1 MTRLRFNPFRWP
13 LRVKAPILVAA
24 LTVLVSTII
33 SETMLVRLAR
43 NQEAQ
48 LERLAGAYLDGLS
61 NAVLPHLARHDIWA
75 AFDVLDRANQQYKGV
90 KARYTIVA
98 LTNGR
103 ILAASVPA
111 AFPVDTPVP
120 KALAARFGGDAVI
133 FDEDRALAWVR
144 RTIKDG
150 GLPLGTIYAELDIAE
165 QIAERRRA
173 LLMLVML
180 NSGLTLI
187 FAVIGYLA
195 VRRMLQPVSVLGAH
209 IEQVRGGDVAPIP
222 DEQIGRQGPEF
233 ATLFRRFNAMVAAI
247 NERKVLARRLAE
259 EEGLAQLGKLAS
271 SMAHE
276 VNNPLGGMMT
286 AVSTLRKHGTD
297 PQVRRTALGLLERG
311 LGDIR
316 NVVRATLVTYKG
328 LSDSSRLRREEFD
341 DLRFLIQHK
350 IAHRCLR
357 LDWRNA
363 LPAEV
368 DIDGTAIRHAA
379 LNLLLNACN
388 ASPENGAI
396 AVRAE
401 VQAETF
407 RFTVADQGPGLP
419 PAVEAL
425 FRACDRDDVPAPENA
440 GLGAWI
446 ATRLVARMGGRIAV
460 ETAPGA
466 GTRLTITVPLRSES
480 ESKLHAVA

>member
-1 MTRLRFNPFRWP
+1 MTRLRLNPFRWP

-24 LTVLVSTII
+24 LTILVSTII
-33 SETMLVRLAR
+33 SETMLSRLAR
-43 NQEAQ
+43 NQEVQ

-98 LTNGR
+98 LTDGR

-111 AFPVDTPVP
+111 AFPVETPVP
-120 KALAARFGGDAVI
+120 KALAARFGDGDAVI

-144 RTIKDG
+144 RTITAD
-150 GLPLGTIYAELDIAE
+150 GLPLGTIYAELNIAE
-165 QIAERRRA
+165 QIAERRRV
-173 LLMLVML
+173 LLMLVIL
-180 NSGLTLI
+180 NSGLTII
-187 FAVIGYLA
+187 FAAIGYLA

-222 DEQIGRQGPEF
+222 NEQILREGPEF

-247 NERKVLARRLAE
+247 NERKVLAKRLAE

-311 LGDIR
+311 LDDIR

-328 LSDSSRLRREEFD
+328 VSDPSRLRREDFD

-368 DIDGTAIRHAA
+368 DIDGAAIRHAA

-388 ASPENGAI
+388 ASPQNGAI
-396 AVRAE
+396 RVLAE
-401 VQAETF
+401 VQAGTF

-419 PAVEAL
+419 PSVEAL
-425 FRACDRDDVPAPENA
+425 FRASERDDVPAPENA

-446 ATRLVARMGGRIAV
+446 AARLVARMGGRIGV

-466 GTRLTITVPLRSES
+466 GTRLTIAVPLRS